1 VRHVGPK
8 NGHLALYIQ
17 PLTLLRAHQE
27 PDLHLPH
34 PVVLVSVLPVR
45 MTVPPAE
52 VQPRG
57 AEARVEQA
65 EHMDRA
71 STERAA
77 HERDEGASHS
87 GERPCDDDGN
97 PRWLLRTARGEF
109 VLTSSVVLGRAL
121 GCDLQVDDDS
131 VSRRHAFLR
140 VERDAVWVDDLSSRN
155 GTWVNGVQITEA
167 TRLAHG
173 DKIGVGTC
181 EFALC
186 AAAALDGS
194 RVTQPVIPLVPSS
207 PLSAP
212 IANDLDNKSV
222 APDGVSELP
231 GGPSLSALSP
241 RERAVFPLLASGLSQ
256 REIASQCGVTVKTI
270 ETYRTRIGHKLGL
283 STRAE
288 FIRFALEIGV
298 LRPSRANVPGQA
310 TDAAG

>member
-1 VRHVGPK
+1 
-8 NGHLALYIQ
+8 
-17 PLTLLRAHQE
+17 
-27 PDLHLPH
+27 
-34 PVVLVSVLPVR
+34 
-45 MTVPPAE
+45 VPPAE

-57 AEARVEQA
+57 AEARVELA

-77 HERDEGASHS
+77 HGRDEGASHN
-87 GERPCDDDGN
+87 GARPCGDEDEATA
-97 PRWLLRTARGEF
+97 RWVLRTARGEF
-109 VLTSSVVLGRAL
+109 VLTSSVVLGRAA

-167 TRLAHG
+167 KRLVHG

-186 AAAALDGS
+186 AAATLDGS
-194 RVTQPVIPLVPSS
+194 RVTQPVIPLVSV
-207 PLSAP
+207 
-212 IANDLDNKSV
+212 LDNKSV
-222 APDGVSELP
+222 APADSASEQP

-310 TDAAG
+310 TDVAG

>member
-1 VRHVGPK
+1 MFNASH
-8 NGHLALYIQ
+8 HD
-17 PLTLLRAHQE
+17 

-34 PVVLVSVLPVR
+34 PAVLVSVLPVR

-52 VQPRG
+52 VQQRG

-77 HERDEGASHS
+77 HERDEGESHS
-87 GERPCDDDGN
+87 GARACETTDDGAQVEQDVQN
-97 PRWLLRTARGEF
+97 NNARWVLRTARGEF
-109 VLTSSVVLGRAL
+109 VLISSVVLGRAA
-121 GCDLQVDDDS
+121 GCDLQLDDDS
-131 VSRRHAFLR
+131 VSRRHASLR
-140 VERDAVWVDDLSSRN
+140 LERDAVWVDDLSSRN

-167 TRLAHG
+167 KRLAHG
-173 DKIGVGTC
+173 DRICVGTC
-181 EFALC
+181 EFQIC

-194 RVTQPVIPLVPSS
+194 RVTQPVIPLVP
-207 PLSAP
+207 A
-212 IANDLDNKSV
+212 ANGQTNADNQTV
-222 APDGVSELP
+222 APGAEA
-231 GGPSLSALSP
+231 GPSLSALSP

>member
-1 VRHVGPK
+1 
-8 NGHLALYIQ
+8 
-17 PLTLLRAHQE
+17 
-27 PDLHLPH
+27 
-34 PVVLVSVLPVR
+34 
-45 MTVPPAE
+45 
-52 VQPRG
+52 
-57 AEARVEQA
+57 
-65 EHMDRA
+65 MDRA

-77 HERDEGASHS
+77 HERDEGAEHS
-87 GERPCDDDGN
+87 GERCDEASA
-97 PRWLLRTARGEF
+97 RWVLRTARGEF
-109 VLTSSVVLGRAL
+109 VLTSSVVLGRGA

-140 VERDAVWVDDLSSRN
+140 VEREAVWVEDQSSRN
-155 GTWVNGVQITEA
+155 GTWVNGARITEPQ
-167 TRLAHG
+167 RLAHG

-181 EFALC
+181 EFQLC

-194 RVTQPVIPLVPSS
+194 RVTQPVIPLMRPV
-207 PLSAP
+207 
-212 IANDLDNKSV
+212 NDLDNKPADSE
-222 APDGVSELP
+222 APVQ

>member
-1 VRHVGPK
+1 
-8 NGHLALYIQ
+8 
-17 PLTLLRAHQE
+17 
-27 PDLHLPH
+27 
-34 PVVLVSVLPVR
+34 

-52 VQPRG
+52 VQQRG
-57 AEARVEQA
+57 AEARVELA

-77 HERDEGASHS
+77 HERDEGAEPS
-87 GERPCDDDGN
+87 GERCDEAAA
-97 PRWLLRTARGEF
+97 RWVLRTARGEF
-109 VLTSSVVLGRAL
+109 VLTSSVVLGRAA
-121 GCDLQVDDDS
+121 GSDLQVDDDS
-131 VSRRHAFLR
+131 VSRRHAVLR
-140 VERDAVWVDDLSSRN
+140 VERDAVWVEDQSSRN
-155 GTWVNGVQITEA
+155 GTWVNGVRITEPK
-167 TRLAHG
+167 RLAHG
-173 DKIGVGTC
+173 DKIGMGTC
-181 EFALC
+181 EFQLC

-194 RVTQPVIPLVPSS
+194 RVTQPVIPLMP
-207 PLSAP
+207 PLP
-212 IANDLDNKSV
+212 VANDLDSKSV
-222 APDGVSELP
+222 APAESVE

-298 LRPSRANVPGQA
+298 LRPSRANVPGQPDQA

>member
-1 VRHVGPK
+1 MS
-8 NGHLALYIQ
+8 
-17 PLTLLRAHQE
+17 LRAHQD

-52 VQPRG
+52 VQQRG

-87 GERPCDDDGN
+87 GARACDDEASA
-97 PRWLLRTARGEF
+97 RWVLRTARGEF
-109 VLTSSVVLGRAL
+109 VLTSSVVLGRAA

-167 TRLAHG
+167 KRLAHG
-173 DKIGVGTC
+173 DRIGVGTC
-181 EFALC
+181 EFVLC

-194 RVTQPVIPLVPSS
+194 RVTQPVIPLVTDP
-207 PLSAP
+207 
-212 IANDLDNKSV
+212 DNKSV
-222 APDGVSELP
+222 APGEHVTEQP

-298 LRPSRANVPGQA
+298 LRPSRANVPGPGQA

>member
-1 VRHVGPK
+1 
-8 NGHLALYIQ
+8 
-17 PLTLLRAHQE
+17 
-27 PDLHLPH
+27 
-34 PVVLVSVLPVR
+34 

-52 VQPRG
+52 VQQRG
-57 AEARVEQA
+57 DEARVEQA

-87 GERPCDDDGN
+87 GALGEAATA
-97 PRWLLRTARGEF
+97 RWVLRTTRGEF
-109 VLTSSVVLGRAL
+109 VLTSSVVLGRAA

-140 VERDAVWVDDLSSRN
+140 VERDAVWVDDQSSRN

-167 TRLAHG
+167 KRLVHG
-173 DKIGVGTC
+173 DRIGIGTC
-181 EFALC
+181 EFVLC

-194 RVTQPVIPLVPSS
+194 RVTQPVIPLV
-207 PLSAP
+207 
-212 IANDLDNKSV
+212 NELDNKSV
-222 APDGVSELP
+222 APTEGGASGVP

>member
-1 VRHVGPK
+1 
-8 NGHLALYIQ
+8 
-17 PLTLLRAHQE
+17 
-27 PDLHLPH
+27 
-34 PVVLVSVLPVR
+34 
-45 MTVPPAE
+45 
-52 VQPRG
+52 
-57 AEARVEQA
+57 
-65 EHMDRA
+65 MDRA

-77 HERDEGASHS
+77 HERDEGPGHS
-87 GERPCDDDGN
+87 GERCDEASA
-97 PRWLLRTARGEF
+97 RWVLRTARGEF
-109 VLTSSVVLGRAL
+109 VLTSSVVLGRGA

-131 VSRRHAFLR
+131 VSRRHALLR
-140 VERDAVWVDDLSSRN
+140 VERDAVWVEDQSSRN
-155 GTWVNGVQITEA
+155 GTWVNGVRIAEPQ
-167 TRLAHG
+167 RLAHG

-181 EFALC
+181 QFQLC

-194 RVTQPVIPLVPSS
+194 RVTQPVIPLMPPV
-207 PLSAP
+207 
-212 IANDLDNKSV
+212 NDFDYKSV
-222 APDGVSELP
+222 APAESAEASAQSVE

-298 LRPSRANVPGQA
+298 LRPSRANVPGQPGQA

>member
-1 VRHVGPK
+1 
-8 NGHLALYIQ
+8 
-17 PLTLLRAHQE
+17 
-27 PDLHLPH
+27 
-34 PVVLVSVLPVR
+34 

-52 VQPRG
+52 VQQRG
-57 AEARVEQA
+57 AEARVERA

-87 GERPCDDDGN
+87 GARACADEAVA
-97 PRWLLRTARGEF
+97 RWVLRTARGEF
-109 VLTSSVVLGRAL
+109 VLTSSVVLGRAA

-131 VSRRHAFLR
+131 VSRRHASLR

-155 GTWVNGVQITEA
+155 GTWVNGVQIAEA
-167 TRLAHG
+167 KRLVHG
-173 DKIGVGTC
+173 DRIVLGTC
-181 EFALC
+181 EFVLC

-194 RVTQPVIPLVPSS
+194 RVTQPVIPLVTDP
-207 PLSAP
+207 
-212 IANDLDNKSV
+212 DNKSV
-222 APDGVSELP
+222 VHVPTESVSEQP

-298 LRPSRANVPGQA
+298 LRPSRANVQA
-310 TDAAG
+310 TDVAG

>member
-1 VRHVGPK
+1 
-8 NGHLALYIQ
+8 
-17 PLTLLRAHQE
+17 
-27 PDLHLPH
+27 
-34 PVVLVSVLPVR
+34 

-52 VQPRG
+52 VQQRG
-57 AEARVEQA
+57 ADARVERA

-77 HERDEGASHS
+77 HERDEGAGHS
-87 GERPCDDDGN
+87 GERCDEASA
-97 PRWLLRTARGEF
+97 RWVLRTARGEF
-109 VLTSSVVLGRAL
+109 VLTSSVVLGRAQ

-131 VSRRHAFLR
+131 VSRRHAFIR
-140 VERDAVWVDDLSSRN
+140 VERDAVWVEDQSSRN
-155 GTWVNGVQITEA
+155 GTWVNGARIAEPK
-167 TRLAHG
+167 RLAHG

-181 EFALC
+181 EFQLC

-194 RVTQPVIPLVPSS
+194 RVTQPVIPLMP
-207 PLSAP
+207 PLQAGQQ
-212 IANDLDNKSV
+212 ANDLDNKSI
-222 APDGVSELP
+222 APAASAEALAQSANVT

-298 LRPSRANVPGQA
+298 LRPSRANVPQA

>member
-1 VRHVGPK
+1 
-8 NGHLALYIQ
+8 
-17 PLTLLRAHQE
+17 
-27 PDLHLPH
+27 
-34 PVVLVSVLPVR
+34 
-45 MTVPPAE
+45 MPPAE
-52 VQPRG
+52 VQQRG
-57 AEARVEQA
+57 ADARVERA

-77 HERDEGASHS
+77 HERDEGAGHS
-87 GERPCDDDGN
+87 GERCDEASA
-97 PRWLLRTARGEF
+97 RWVLRTARGEF
-109 VLTSSVVLGRAL
+109 VLTSNVVLGRAA
-121 GCDLQVDDDS
+121 GSDLQVDDDS

-140 VERDAVWVDDLSSRN
+140 VERDAVWVEDQSSRN
-155 GTWVNGVQITEA
+155 GTWVNGVRITEPK
-167 TRLAHG
+167 RLAHG

-181 EFALC
+181 EFQLC

-194 RVTQPVIPLVPSS
+194 RVTQPVIPLMPSVH
-207 PLSAP
+207 P
-212 IANDLDNKSV
+212 ANDSDSNSV
-222 APDGVSELP
+222 VPAESVV

-298 LRPSRANVPGQA
+298 LRPSRANVPGQPAQPGLA

>member
-1 VRHVGPK
+1 
-8 NGHLALYIQ
+8 
-17 PLTLLRAHQE
+17 
-27 PDLHLPH
+27 
-34 PVVLVSVLPVR
+34 

-52 VQPRG
+52 VQQRG
-57 AEARVEQA
+57 ADARVERA

-77 HERDEGASHS
+77 HERDEGPGHS
-87 GERPCDDDGN
+87 GERCDEASA
-97 PRWLLRTARGEF
+97 RWVLRTARGEF
-109 VLTSSVVLGRAL
+109 VLTSSVVLGRGA
-121 GCDLQVDDDS
+121 GCDLQIDDDS
-131 VSRRHAFLR
+131 VSRRHALLR
-140 VERDAVWVDDLSSRN
+140 VERDAVWVEDQSSRN
-155 GTWVNGVQITEA
+155 GTWVNGVRIAEPQ
-167 TRLAHG
+167 RLAHG

-181 EFALC
+181 QFQLC

-194 RVTQPVIPLVPSS
+194 RVTQPVIPLMPPV
-207 PLSAP
+207 
-212 IANDLDNKSV
+212 NDFDYKSV
-222 APDGVSELP
+222 APAESAEALAQSVE

-298 LRPSRANVPGQA
+298 LRPSRANVPGQPGQA